1 VVLTVAEL
9 WCDQLQVL
17 TQLCGLTGSGKTT
30 LLNHILTEEHGKRI
44 AVILNDF
51 GDGAAVEQSLTLSDK
66 GAVYEEWLE
75 LR

>member
-1 VVLTVAEL
+1 LRNHGAIN
-9 WCDQLQVL
+9 WQVL

-51 GDGAAVEQSLTLSDK
+51 GDGTAVEQSLTLSDK